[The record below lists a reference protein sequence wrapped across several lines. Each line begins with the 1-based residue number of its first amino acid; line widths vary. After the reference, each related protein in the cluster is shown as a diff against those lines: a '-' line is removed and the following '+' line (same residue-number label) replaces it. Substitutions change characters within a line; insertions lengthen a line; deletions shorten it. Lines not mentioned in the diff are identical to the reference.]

1 VNELGFAIAKAFGL
15 GTPTAPPASV
25 DGGGSH
31 LMWRLRTTTG
41 EWAVKQLNRSRE
53 QWWIDDF
60 ETAAAVEESAWS
72 HGIPMP
78 RPVPPALMD
87 LTVAGRRISVQ
98 VHEWRAGEPVDTTD
112 PAVQT
117 WIGSTMAAVH
127 ALSGPAPPAD
137 TALHDAAEWRAWLD
151 DAPPSEADLVL
162 RVRER
167 LPDIARAKDF
177 ADRSAAEL
185 ARSLTPVFTH
195 RDVRPDNMLMTAA
208 GPVLLDWDG
217 AGVEHAE
224 WEAVRSALECSRPA
238 AGREPDRAAFRRILA
253 GYGRELP
260 PVPAAFGGLVRG
272 QLRSGAW
279 LLWRALGHRPVT
291 PAERELSRIHLRDT
305 LTAVHTALAR
315 IPEWTTGL
323 PRAGSP
329 PSARP
334 GLSC

>member
-1 VNELGFAIAKAFGL
+1 MDELGCAVAKAFGL
-15 GTPTAPPASV
+15 GTPTAPPEPVA
-25 DGGGSH
+25 GGGSH
-31 LMWRLRTTTG
+31 LMWRLRTNTG

-53 QWWIDDF
+53 RWWIRDF
-60 ETAAAVEESAWS
+60 EIAAAVEESAWAN
-72 HGIPMP
+72 GIPMP
-78 RPVPPALMD
+78 RPMPPALVD
-87 LTVAGRRISVQ
+87 LSIDGRQISVQ

-117 WIGSTMAAVH
+117 WIGRTMAAVH
-127 ALSGPAPPAD
+127 ALSGPAPAAE
-137 TALHDAAEWRAWLD
+137 TASHEPAEWRAWLD

-167 LPDIARAKDF
+167 LPDIVRAKEF

-185 ARSLTPVFTH
+185 GRALTPVFTH

-208 GPVLLDWDG
+208 GPLLLDWDG

-253 GYGRELP
+253 GYDRDLP
-260 PVPAAFGGLVRG
+260 RGPAAFGGLVRS
-272 QLRSGAW
+272 QLRSAAW

-291 PAERELSRIHLRDT
+291 AVERELSRTHLRDT

-315 IPEWTTGL
+315 IPEWATWL
-323 PRAGSP
+323 PRTG
-329 PSARP
+329 RP
-334 GLSC
+334 ASWASG

>member
-1 VNELGFAIAKAFGL
+1 VNELGSAVAKAFGL
-15 GTPTAPPASV
+15 GTPTTAAASV
-25 DGGGSH
+25 GGGGSH
-31 LMWRLRTTTG
+31 LMWRLATTTG

-60 ETAAAVEESAWS
+60 EIAATVEQSAWAS
-72 HGIPMP
+72 GIPMP
-78 RPVPPALMD
+78 RPVPPSLMD
-87 LTVAGRRISVQ
+87 LTVGGEQISVQ
-98 VHEWRAGEPVDTTD
+98 VHEWRTGRPVDTTD

-117 WIGSTMAAVH
+117 WIGRTMAAVH

-137 TALHDAAEWRAWLD
+137 TALHDPAEWRAWLD

-185 ARSLTPVFTH
+185 GPSLTPVFTH
-195 RDVRPDNMLMTAA
+195 RDVRPANMLMTTA

-224 WEAVRSALECSRPA
+224 WEAVRSALECARPA
-238 AGREPDRAAFRRILA
+238 AGQEPDRAAFRRILA
-253 GYGRELP
+253 GYGRDLP
-260 PVPAAFGGLVRG
+260 AGPAAFGGLVRG
-272 QLRSGAW
+272 QLRAGAW

-291 PAERELSRIHLRDT
+291 PAERDMSRSTLRDT
-305 LTAVHTALAR
+305 LAAVHTALTR
-315 IPEWTTGL
+315 IPEWTTWL
-323 PRAGSP
+323 PRPGRSP
-329 PSARP
+329 SVRP
-334 GLSC
+334 G